1 MKLRSTLKDF
11 FDNEKAGGIVL
22 IVCTLVSMLLA
33 NLYFPYAVLWRS
45 EVGGMELVHWINDG
59 LMAVFFLLVG
69 LELKREFLAGELS
82 NVKKAVTPIFAAIG
96 GVVTPAMLY
105 FLLNRHSGDMS
116 GVGIPMATDVVFALG
131 VLSLLGNR
139 VPISIKVF
147 LTALAVID
155 DMCAILVIAVFY
167 SQSIDLLNLSVSIGV
182 MAVLIVMNRMQIK
195 VIVIYLI
202 GGVVMWYFMLHS
214 GVHASITGV
223 LLALVIPF
231 ERSADES
238 PAQYLQGFL
247 HKPVA
252 FFILPLF
259 ALANT
264 SIEVSLDT
272 FSSLLTPISL
282 GIIGG
287 LLFGKPLGI
296 LLFSYLAVK
305 FRLGSLPLALKWK
318 HITGIGFL
326 GGIGFTISIFMS
338 VLAFDDVDV
347 IAQSKFSVLIA
358 SFVAGSIGFIYL
370 KKVLEPQ
377 E

>member
-1 MKLRSTLKDF
+1 MELRSTLKEF
-11 FDNEKAGGIVL
+11 FDHEKAGGIIL
-22 IVCTLVSMLLA
+22 ICCTVVSMILA
-33 NLYFPYAVLWRS
+33 NLYQPYALLWHS
-45 EVGGMELVHWINDG
+45 QAAGMDLTHWINDG

-105 FLLNRHSGDMS
+105 LLLNSQSGDVR

-139 VPISIKVF
+139 VPISIKIF

-167 SQSIDLLNLSVSIGV
+167 SQAIDLFNLSVSLAV
-182 MAVLIVMNRMQIK
+182 MVALVVMNKMQVKALVTYI
-195 VIVIYLI
+195 IS
-202 GGVVMWYFMLHS
+202 GMVVWYFMLHS

-231 ERSADES
+231 NKSADHS
-238 PAQYLQGFL
+238 PAQYLQSFL

-264 SIEVSLDT
+264 SIEVSLET

-282 GIIGG
+282 GIIAG
-287 LLFGKPLGI
+287 LLLGKPLGI
-296 LLFSYLAVK
+296 YLFSFIAVK
-305 FRLGSLPLALKWK
+305 IGFGSLPLALKWK
-318 HITGIGFL
+318 HIAGIGFL

-338 VLAFDDVDV
+338 VLAFDEVDL

-358 SFVAGSIGFIYL
+358 SFVAGSVGYIYL
-370 KKVLEPQ
+370 KRVLKTQ
-377 E
+377 D